1 MKLAILYDVKG
12 WAYHSE
18 ALGLK
23 KYLDLNIK
31 KFNIKSEIFAYPFFY
46 SNRNIHKEYD
56 KVFLFPRQANPM
68 TFPADKT
75 IVRFSSFGDYSKQ
88 EELNSID
95 FEKIVCMNKQI
106 CARAKKDLHGKYNCD
121 NILYAPVSIDTSIF
135 INSGKKN
142 NSNGKLVVGWA
153 GSDHRKVK
161 RFDIISDVKAKLEG
175 VVDFKIAT
183 YDKSKNRIS
192 QNKMPDFYNSLD
204 LFICVSNSE
213 GGPLTTFEAGA
224 CGVPT
229 ILSCERSAMFEATT
243 ENFDCFYVEQSA
255 ESLLEK
261 ILYLD
266 KNRHLIETASYN
278 IEKTII
284 GNYSWFSN
292 IEKYAKIITGS

>member
-18 ALGLK
+18 AMGLK
-23 KYLDLNIK
+23 KYLDINIE

-46 SNRNIHKEYD
+46 SNKNIHKEYD

-106 CARAKKDLHGKYNCD
+106 CTRAKKDLYGKYNSN
-121 NILYAPVSIDTSIF
+121 NILHAPVSIDTSIF
-135 INSGKKN
+135 TNSKSISG
-142 NSNGKLVVGWA
+142 SNRKLVVGWA

-161 RFDIISDVKAKLEG
+161 RFDIISEVKNKLKG

-183 YDKSKNRIS
+183 YDRSKNRILQS
-192 QNKMPDFYNSLD
+192 KMPDFYNSLD
-204 LFICVSNSE
+204 LFVCVSNSE

-229 ILSCERSAMFEATT
+229 ILSCKKSAMFEATT
-243 ENFDCFYVEQSA
+243 ENYDCFYIEQNA
-255 ESLLEK
+255 ESLLK
-261 ILYLD
+261 NILFLD
-266 KNRHLIETASYN
+266 KNRDLIRNASCN
-278 IEKTII
+278 IEKNII
-284 GNYSWFSN
+284 DNYSWASN
-292 IEKYAKIITGS
+292 IEKYAKIIIGS